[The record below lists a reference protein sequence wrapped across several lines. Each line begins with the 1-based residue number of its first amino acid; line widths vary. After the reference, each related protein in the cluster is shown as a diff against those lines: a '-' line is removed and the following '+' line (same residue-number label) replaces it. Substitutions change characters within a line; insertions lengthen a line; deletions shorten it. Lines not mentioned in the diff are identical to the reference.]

1 MALSIEAAAR
11 KDRATGLSEMQHRHF
26 STVAAIIASMDT
38 VHNGEHGFIDVRRD
52 VAEHFANQLARTNDR
67 FDRKRFLRACGV

>member
-26 STVAAIIASMDT
+26 STVAAIIASMRGDLDLRFSQ
-38 VHNGEHGFIDVRRD
+38 GEVDR
-52 VAEHFANQLARTNDR
+52 VAEHFADELAKTNPR